1 VLAGAHA
8 QALEHC
14 CAELV
19 ALAKAHGSRDNIT
32 AVLALVE
39 R

>member
-1 VLAGAHA
+1 MA
-8 QALEHC
+8 QADAQSLDAC
-14 CAELV
+14 CAALI

-39 R
+39 H